1 MRLWLMVCALLVVSA
16 WCASAEA
23 QRGRSYYDLLNAAT
37 PTSNAPAQ
45 VTWPFFDDCSAGNEF
60 DQRRCARGRPA
71 RRSEAGR
78 TFWRSTYFA
87 QGLVNIGRYDFAHR
101 RFEVTVAGILSG
113 PLVRR
118 GGDTFG
124 YLSTAPTSGGRARPH
139 VILRQYVS
147 LQNESDAD
155 LWQRRNSR
163 SDRLRVGVIY
173 RLGGGWTDTLPGR
186 FRVWDA
192 RARRYRVASRH
203 LHGMT
208 MRIVGLEVFN
218 IDTREVVAQVPGPGT
233 RQGFVVPP
241 PPPPQPAVEQEPD
254 TNSEGRGLEVEDQD
268 ENQGGDPPAPPVAL
282 PPVAP
287 PASGVRLPGV
297 VGLSVG
303 AWHTC
308 VVAPS
313 GAVLCWGSNG
323 NGQLGDGTQAMRSV
337 PTLVAGL
344 DPVRQ
349 VVASYEHTCALQIDG
364 TVRCWGHNIA
374 GELGNGT
381 EASSPVP
388 TRVSGLTDVAQIA
401 LGRRHSCARLT
412 NGLVRCWGINE
423 DGQVGDG
430 TDVTRPTPT
439 LVQGVLP
446 AIQIA
451 AGAYHTCALLADH
464 TVRCWGSN
472 EYGQLGDG
480 TAEPRP
486 GAVAVA
492 GLTDVVEITC
502 GTQHTCAR
510 VADGSLRCWGA
521 NTAGQLGDG
530 TTVDH
535 RSPTVVPGILRA
547 AQVAA
552 GGYTTCARLTDGTAQ
567 CWGQNTDAQLG
578 DGTQTSRS
586 SPTALTGLVGVT
598 EVVPGLA
605 EISCARAG
613 AMTAA
618 CWGTWFNGSGAVEVH
633 NRPVTMF

>member
-1 MRLWLMVCALLVVSA
+1 MIVRLWSFVCVLLMALV
-16 WCASAEA
+16 WCGTAEA
-23 QRGRSYYDLLNAAT
+23 QRGRTYYDLVNVAT
-37 PTSNAPAQ
+37 PTPNAPAQ
-45 VTWPFFDDCSAGNEF
+45 VTWPFFDDCSVGNEF
-60 DQRRCARGRPA
+60 DRQRCARGRPA
-71 RRSEAGR
+71 RRSQAGH
-78 TFWRSTYFA
+78 TLWRSSFFA
-87 QGLVNIGRYDFAHR
+87 QGLVTVGRYDFAHR
-101 RFEVTVAGILSG
+101 RFEVTVAGILNG
-113 PLVRR
+113 PVVRR
-118 GGDTFG
+118 GGDAFG
-124 YLSTAPTSGGRARPH
+124 YLSTAPTSGGRPH
-139 VILRQYVS
+139 PQVIHRQYVS
-147 LQNESDAD
+147 LQNENDAE

-163 SDRLRVGVIY
+163 LDRLRVGVIY
-173 RLGGGWTDTLPGR
+173 RLGGSWTDTLPGR

-192 RARRYRVASRH
+192 RARRYRVGSRQ

-208 MRIVGLEVFN
+208 MRIAGLEVFN
-218 IDTREVVAQVPGPGT
+218 IDTREVVAQIPGPAT

-241 PPPPQPAVEQEPD
+241 PAPPRPTVEQEPD
-254 TNSEGRGLEVEDQD
+254 TDSEGGLDVEDQD
-268 ENQGGDPPAPPVAL
+268 EHQGGEPQVA
-282 PPVAP
+282 PVAP
-287 PASGVRLPGV
+287 PSSGVRLPGV

-313 GAVLCWGSNG
+313 GAVLCWGSNS
-323 NGQLGDGTQAMRSV
+323 NGQLGDGSRASRSV

-344 DPVRQ
+344 EPVRQ
-349 VVASYEHTCALQIDG
+349 VVASYEHTCALQVDG

-381 EASSPVP
+381 DSSSPVP
-388 TRVSGLTDVAQIA
+388 TRVSGLSDVAQIA

-430 TDVTRPTPT
+430 TDVTRPTPV
-439 LVQGVLP
+439 LVQRVLP

-480 TAEPRP
+480 TAEPSP
-486 GAVAVA
+486 GAVTVA

-502 GTQHTCAR
+502 GTQHSCAR

-535 RSPTVVPGILRA
+535 RSPAAVPGIIRA

-552 GGYTTCARLTDGTAQ
+552 GGYTTCARLTDGTTQ
-567 CWGQNTDAQLG
+567 CWGENSYGQLG
-578 DGTQTSRS
+578 DGTGILRP
-586 SPTALTGLVGVT
+586 SPTVVVGLTGVA
-598 EVVPGLA
+598 EIVPGRA
-605 EISCARAG
+605 EISCARTSG
-613 AMTAA
+613 MAA
-618 CWGTWFNGSGAVEVH
+618 VCWGTWYGGTGAVEVH
-633 NRPVTMF
+633 NRPVAMY